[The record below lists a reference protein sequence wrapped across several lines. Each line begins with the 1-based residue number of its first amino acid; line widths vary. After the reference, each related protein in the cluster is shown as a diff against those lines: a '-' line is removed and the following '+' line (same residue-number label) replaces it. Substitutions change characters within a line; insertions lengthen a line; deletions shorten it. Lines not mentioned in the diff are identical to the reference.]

1 MTLSVLT
8 VLAAKASSKGGDS
21 AFADFLTRFPEQTDL
36 LKFAQ
41 NMGPGLAAL
50 LIIMGIVYLLFG
62 FQIYRILVVLNS
74 AAVGFV
80 VGAAIGDLKGASIPC
95 AIAGGVLAGAVSWP
109 TTKYAVAVM
118 GGLFG
123 AMVAA
128 TIWRLL
134 GQDPAFTWAGAMTGL
149 VGGGL
154 LCFIVFNG
162 CVMAYMSL
170 QGSTMLIFGLLGL
183 LLKYQEIAPKVG
195 DYLTLKPFVLPLFVF
210 IPTVLGTM
218 FQQNGATPPPA
229 GAKK

>member
-8 VLAAKASSKGGDS
+8 ILAAAKKGDGDL
-21 AFADFLTRFPEQTDL
+21 AAFLTRFPEQTDL

-62 FQIYRILVVLNS
+62 FQIYRILVLLNS
-74 AAVGFV
+74 AAVGFII
-80 VGAAIGDLKGASIPC
+80 GAAIGDLKGASIPC
-95 AIAGGVLAGAVSWP
+95 AIAGGVLAGAISWP

-128 TIWRLL
+128 TLWRLL
-134 GQDPAFTWAGAMTGL
+134 GQEPSFTWAGAMTGL
-149 VGGGL
+149 VAGGL

-183 LLKYQEIAPKVG
+183 LLKYQEIAPRVG
-195 DYLTLKPFVLPLFVF
+195 DYLALKPFVLPLFVF

-218 FQQNGATPPPA
+218 FQQNGAAPPPVP
-229 GAKK
+229 AKK

>member
-1 MTLSVLT
+1 MTLSVFPI
-8 VLAAKASSKGGDS
+8 LAAAAKKASKDDGS
-21 AFADFLTRFPEQTDL
+21 FLSRFPEQTDL
-36 LKFAQ
+36 LQFAQ

-50 LIIMGIVYLLFG
+50 LIILGIVYLLFG
-62 FQIYRILVVLNS
+62 FQLYRILVVLNS
-74 AAVGFV
+74 AAVGV
-80 VGAAIGDLKGASIPC
+80 VIGAAIGDLKGAAVPC

-118 GGLFG
+118 GGIFG

-162 CVMAYMSL
+162 CVMAFMSL

-218 FQQNGATPPPA
+218 FQQNGAAAAPA
-229 GAKK
+229 GPAKK